1 MTSARTVQ
9 PDRLQAKDLINVGIF
24 TALYI
29 VAFFL
34 TGMTGYIPVFM
45 LLIPALCPLIAGV
58 VFMLFLTRVQKFGM
72 ITIMGTIVSLF
83 MFLTGHPW
91 PILPIGIVCALLADL
106 IIKSGHYKSWSKI
119 VMGYAVFSEMM
130 IGLMV
135 PLFFMRDIYF
145 GSIRDSYGDV
155 YTDAL
160 MSFTPTWVFPL
171 MLVLVVIGAVAGAYI
186 GRALLKKHF
195 KRAGIV

>member
-1 MTSARTVQ
+1 MTNTRVAQ
-9 PDRLQAKDLINVGIF
+9 PSRLQAKDLINIGIF
-24 TALYI
+24 SALYI
-29 VAFFL
+29 VAFFI
-34 TGMTGYIPVFM
+34 TGMVGYIPVFM

-91 PILPIGIVCALLADL
+91 PILPIGIGCALFGDL
-106 IIKSGHYKSWSKI
+106 IIKSGSYKSWGKI
-119 VMGYAVFSEMM
+119 VAGYVVFSEMM
-130 IGLMV
+130 IGLMI

-145 GSIRDSYGDV
+145 GGIRDSYGDV

-171 MLVLVVIGAVAGAYI
+171 MLVLVAVGAIAGAFV